1 MTAATRRPSDA
12 QVKALV
18 RAARA
23 ARRRAY
29 APYSRFAVGAAV
41 LTADGLVIAG
51 CNVENASFGLSV
63 CAERV
68 AVQNAVARGHRRL
81 VAVAVSTGSAQAMPC
96 GACRQVLLEF
106 GVEVVIIDRPSG
118 APTVYRLSD
127 LLTHPFYG
135 KELPVKL

>member
-1 MTAATRRPSDA
+1 MPPAQRPSEA
-12 QVKALV
+12 QVQALL

-41 LTADGLVIAG
+41 LTASGSVIAG

-68 AVQNAVARGHRRL
+68 AAQNAVARGHRRL

-106 GVEVVIIDRPSG
+106 GVKLAIIDRPPG
-118 APTVYRLSD
+118 TPRVHRLSD
-127 LLTHPFYG
+127 LLAHPFVG
-135 KELPVKL
+135 KELPSTV